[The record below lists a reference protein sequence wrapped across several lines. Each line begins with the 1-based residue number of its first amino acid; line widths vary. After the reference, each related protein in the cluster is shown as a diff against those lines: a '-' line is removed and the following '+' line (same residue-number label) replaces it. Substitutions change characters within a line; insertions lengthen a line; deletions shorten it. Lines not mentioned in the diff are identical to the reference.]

1 MFDEF
6 MISFYY
12 IFIILIC
19 WLSGIINGLVVD
31 EKNGLLILASA
42 QGSISLYSIESSIV
56 QRTRSS
62 IEPPT
67 LCAAPPFNELD
78 LVNIVLLRR
87 TQIEESKLE
96 AEVQILTWLPW
107 FKILSC
113 LHISWY
119 SIQNMLSVQFIIFST
134 AGLCLRYPYRDNDPV
149 P

>member
-1 MFDEF
+1 MLCVDEF
-6 MISFYY
+6 FFFFSFYN
-12 IFIILIC
+12 IFYLF
-19 WLSGIINGLVVD
+19 SGTINGLVVD

-42 QGSISLYSIESSIV
+42 QGSICLFSIESSIV

-96 AEVQILTWLPW
+96 AEVQILT
-107 FKILSC
+107 
-113 LHISWY
+113 
-119 SIQNMLSVQFIIFST
+119 
-134 AGLCLRYPYRDNDPV
+134 
-149 P
+149 